1 MRFTGRVIY
10 VTGGGHGIGRA
21 VARRLAAEGG
31 SVAVSDRDA
40 GAAQAVA
47 REIAETGGTAVATH
61 CDITAQA
68 VSSSGTSVNQLSR
81 SFLSPASTMARISGV
96 LRPISPP
103 SAGMTQPLSGCKAWA
118 VLRYI
123 FRLRPT

>member
-61 CDITAQA
+61 CDITDTA
-68 VSSSGTSVNQLSR
+68 SVEA
-81 SFLSPASTMARISGV
+81 SFARMQQQFDRLDVLVNTAGGDWIEPAAFEEITDE
-96 LRPISPP
+96 L
-103 SAGMTQPLSGCKAWA
+103 
-118 VLRYI
+118 
-123 FRLRPT
+123 